1 MAQKT
6 EKHIEVIRPVKV
18 GSRVFRRQR
27 YAPGT
32 EEFEMLKSEAELEGG
47 AAEYVDVPVPVK
59 PKAEE
64 PPPEP
69 EPPAEIETKDDKAKA
84 KK

>member
-18 GSRVFRRQR
+18 GAKVFRRGR
-27 YAPGT
+27 VSPGT
-32 EEFEMLKSEAELEGG
+32 EDFEMLKQEAELEGG
-47 AAEYVDVPVPVK
+47 AAEYVDVPVK

-69 EPPAEIETKDDKAKA
+69 EPEQQAETETEDKKAKA